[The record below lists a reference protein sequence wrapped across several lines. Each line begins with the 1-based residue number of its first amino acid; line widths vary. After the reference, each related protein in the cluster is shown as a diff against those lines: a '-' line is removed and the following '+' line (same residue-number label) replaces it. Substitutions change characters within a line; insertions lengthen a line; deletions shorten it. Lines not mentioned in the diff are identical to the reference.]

1 MQEARQ
7 KRPHFVQFCLYPKN
21 QLTVKDPDAG
31 KHERQ
36 EEKGTTEDEMVG
48 WHHRL
53 INKRK
58 FSNIVRYTSFSI
70 MKQTELANVTL

>member
-36 EEKGTTEDEMVG
+36 EEKGTTEDKMVG
-48 WHHRL
+48 WHHSLSGHEFETRGNNEGQL
-53 INKRK
+53 Q
-58 FSNIVRYTSFSI
+58 SMES
-70 MKQTELANVTL
+70 